1 MEAEERCDWRND
13 SGQCE
18 KEADCTVL
26 DQNDKPVIALCE
38 EHYKMWFARMHCE
51 YTREDDE

>member
-13 SGQCE
+13 SDQCE

-26 DQNDKPVIALCE
+26 DQNDKQVIRLCD